1 MENKNSWGLG
11 NFIAII
17 ILGAILI
24 IGGSLLGSY
33 VSNQHAANTVAGVQS
48 IQPQVEKT
56 ISYAGQDGKTALDIL
71 KASHT
76 IKTQD
81 SSIGVFVISIDE
93 TSNTDTEYWMF
104 YVNDQLAPVGADQYQ
119 TKDTDKIDWRFEKL
133 Q

>member
-1 MENKNSWGLG
+1 MG
-11 NFIAII
+11 
-17 ILGAILI
+17 
-24 IGGSLLGSY
+24 IGEFYCHYYFGSDFDYRRQPLGSY
-33 VSNQHAANTVAGVQS
+33 VSNKQADQNVAGIQS

-56 ISYAGQDGKTALDIL
+56 ISYTGQDGKTALDIL
-71 KASHT
+71 KDSHT

-119 TKDTDKIDWRFEKL
+119 TKNTDKIEWRFEKL